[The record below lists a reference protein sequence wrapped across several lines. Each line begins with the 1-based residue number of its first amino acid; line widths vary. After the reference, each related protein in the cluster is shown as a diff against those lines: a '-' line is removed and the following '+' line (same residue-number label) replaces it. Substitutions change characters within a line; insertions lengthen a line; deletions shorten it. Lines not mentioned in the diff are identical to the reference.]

1 MRGARTGGGGGGGAR
16 GCGEERR
23 GAEKSGGEGRG
34 AEGKGERSGGGLSPS
49 ALPRP
54 RPPAGRCGCA
64 WPCAGGDGCVMA
76 QRGQP
81 APHAMAAKE
90 ELYSKVIPRRNRQH
104 RAGTIKHGS
113 SLEILLSMGFPK
125 ARA

>member
-1 MRGARTGGGGGGGAR
+1 
-16 GCGEERR
+16 
-23 GAEKSGGEGRG
+23 
-34 AEGKGERSGGGLSPS
+34 
-49 ALPRP
+49 
-54 RPPAGRCGCA
+54 
-64 WPCAGGDGCVMA
+64 MA

-81 APHAMAAKE
+81 APHAMAAKD

-125 ARA
+125 ARALLKHVLPSNRFSNIAVFQPRKAAKSLIPQGFELDLGKYGMERKALQIIFRF

>member
-1 MRGARTGGGGGGGAR
+1 MAKSPVAAWAARGAHVWRRAR
-16 GCGEERR
+16 RAGP
-23 GAEKSGGEGRG
+23 GAERGPCPGRG
-34 AEGKGERSGGGLSPS
+34 
-49 ALPRP
+49 
-54 RPPAGRCGCA
+54 AGRCGCA

>member
-1 MRGARTGGGGGGGAR
+1 M
-16 GCGEERR
+16 
-23 GAEKSGGEGRG
+23 
-34 AEGKGERSGGGLSPS
+34 
-49 ALPRP
+49 
-54 RPPAGRCGCA
+54 
-64 WPCAGGDGCVMA
+64 MA

>member
-1 MRGARTGGGGGGGAR
+1 M
-16 GCGEERR
+16 
-23 GAEKSGGEGRG
+23 
-34 AEGKGERSGGGLSPS
+34 
-49 ALPRP
+49 
-54 RPPAGRCGCA
+54 
-64 WPCAGGDGCVMA
+64 MA

-125 ARA
+125 ARAPDTTVRSQFKFTDEILRTKTRWRNS

>member
-1 MRGARTGGGGGGGAR
+1 MAGPRVGAAGRPGGGGGA
-16 GCGEERR
+16 
-23 GAEKSGGEGRG
+23 
-34 AEGKGERSGGGLSPS
+34 L
-49 ALPRP
+49 P
-54 RPPAGRCGCA
+54 RPPAGCA
-64 WPCAGGDGCVMA
+64 WPCAGGDGCVRMA